1 MIKLQFYSSWFYVAV
16 LIVCGAG
23 KGYAQ
28 DAFDLSPEPMF
39 IFASVA
45 NPAQK
50 SAPAPS
56 STKKVKSANRLD
68 QAKASTKASTKAPTK
83 TPAKAPATTST
94 TTPADS
100 APETKASPV
109 SSTQGLSKK
118 DTEEVER
125 FCDNI
130 GSQAA
135 DARFQLQRQQLQ
147 QLRDQI
153 DERVKTLEEKR
164 REYEVWLEKR
174 NEFLSMAEDSLVEII
189 SKMRPDAAAA
199 QLALMSDL
207 VAASLVLKLSPKISS
222 AIMNEL
228 PPEKSAELTQ
238 ILVSAQQTSSKKKQ
252 AQQVIDTK

>member
-1 MIKLQFYSSWFYVAV
+1 MIKLQFYSSWFYVAM

-28 DAFDLSPEPMF
+28 DALDLSPEPMF

-56 STKKVKSANRLD
+56 PTKKVKSAQNRLD
-68 QAKASTKASTKAPTK
+68 QAKAPTKASTKAPL
-83 TPAKAPATTST
+83 TTST

-100 APETKASPV
+100 ASETKTLPV

>member
-28 DAFDLSPEPMF
+28 DALDLSPEPMF
-39 IFASVA
+39 IFASVTD
-45 NPAQK
+45 PAQK

-56 STKKVKSANRLD
+56 PAKKVKSANRLD
-68 QAKASTKASTKAPTK
+68 QAKAPTKAPTK
-83 TPAKAPATTST
+83 APATIST

-100 APETKASPV
+100 ASEIKASPV

-252 AQQVIDTK
+252 AQQVIDPK

>member
-28 DAFDLSPEPMF
+28 DALDLSPEPMF

-68 QAKASTKASTKAPTK
+68 QAKASTKASTKAPT
-83 TPAKAPATTST
+83 TTST